1 MVGCS
6 GSMRLQG
13 VQDEKVVHVESAK
26 RKRTKRDIG
35 HLGLRFAE
43 TVVRRYKTNFQK
55 EN

>member
-1 MVGCS
+1 
-6 GSMRLQG
+6 MRLQR

-26 RKRTKRDIG
+26 RKRRKRDIG
-35 HLGLRFAE
+35 HVELRFAE